1 MKFAAL
7 RTKRRVNRHEK
18 DKEKG
23 TVRRLWNYIAHYKP
37 VLILSLFFALAGGAV
52 TIATPFLSGNAIDM
66 MKEQGQVDFAGVLK
80 IIGMLAGLYLLA
92 SLFQWLLSICTAV
105 VANRT
110 VGLLREDAFKRISK
124 MPLQF
129 YDTRPHGDI
138 LSHLSNDVDA
148 IADGLL
154 QGITQLFSGIVT
166 IVGSLVFMFML
177 SPVIAVIVLAI
188 TSLAGFVA
196 RFITSRSNKMMRE
209 QQQTV
214 GELNGYIEEMIQ
226 GNKTLKAFNGQAKTI
241 DTFRRMNQKLYAC
254 GQQAQFFSSL
264 VNPSTRFINN
274 TAYISVGI
282 IGALL
287 AIAKKMSV
295 GRISSFLLY
304 ATQFAKPIN
313 EITGVATQVQA
324 ALVSAERVF
333 ELIDSETESVEPEG
347 MKELT
352 VKTASVSFE
361 NVSFSYVPEKPLIA
375 DLNLNVAPGQVVAI
389 VGPTGA
395 GKTTFVN
402 LLMRFYDVDKGK
414 ILIDGTDITTV
425 TRDSLR
431 RAFAMV
437 LQETWLFT
445 GTVRENIAYGKPG
458 ATDEEV
464 VCAAKAARAHS
475 FIVRLPQGYDT
486 KISETNGELSQGQK
500 QLLTIARAMLLDPP
514 LLILDE
520 ATSSVDTRTEII
532 IQQAFRKMMRGRTSF
547 VIAHRLSTI
556 RDADTILVMNR
567 GAIVESGTHEQLLE
581 AGGFYYNLYNSQF
594 ANEK

>member
-1 MKFAAL
+1 MSKA
-7 RTKRRVNRHEK
+7 KKN
-18 DKEKG
+18 G
-23 TVRRLWNYIAHYKP
+23 TVKRLWGYISRYRIM
-37 VLILSLFFALAGGAV
+37 LILSLIFALAGGVV
-52 TIATPFLSGNAIDM
+52 TIAAPFLSGNAIDM
-66 MKEQGQVDFAGVLK
+66 MKGQGQVDFVGVLK
-80 IIGMLAGLYLLA
+80 IIGLLVGLYLLA

-105 VANRT
+105 AANRT
-110 VGLLREDAFKRISK
+110 VGLLREEAFGRISR

-138 LSHLSNDVDA
+138 LSRLSNDIDA
-148 IADGLL
+148 VADGLL

-166 IVGSLVFMFML
+166 IVGSLAFMFML
-177 SPVIAVIVLAI
+177 SPVIAVIVLVI
-188 TSLAGFVA
+188 TSFAGVVA

-214 GELNGYIEEMIQ
+214 GELNGFIEEMIQ
-226 GNKTLKAFNGQAKTI
+226 GSKTLKAFNGENKTVR
-241 DTFRRMNQKLYAC
+241 TFRDMNQKLYVC
-254 GQQAQFFSSL
+254 GQQAQFFSAL

-287 AIAKKMSV
+287 SIAQKMSV

-324 ALVSAERVF
+324 AIVSAERVF
-333 ELIDSETESVEPEG
+333 KLIDGETESGEPG
-347 MKELT
+347 DMKELE
-352 VKTASVSFE
+352 VKHASVCFE
-361 NVSFSYVPEKPLIA
+361 NVSFSYTPEKPLIA
-375 DLNLNVAPGQVVAI
+375 DLNLKVAPGQVVAI

-402 LLMRFYDVDKGK
+402 LLMRFYDVNKGR
-414 ILIDGTDITTV
+414 ILIDGTDISTV

-445 GTVRENIAYGKPG
+445 GTVRENIAYGKPD
-458 ATDEEV
+458 ATDEEIV
-464 VCAAKAARAHS
+464 RAAKAARAHS
-475 FIVRLPQGYDT
+475 FITRLPEGYQT

-567 GAIVESGTHEQLLE
+567 GAIVESGTHEELLA
-581 AGGFYYNLYNSQF
+581 AGGFYYRLYNSRF
-594 ANEK
+594 DNEKQLSGGIKL

>member
-1 MKFAAL
+1 MSKA
-7 RTKRRVNRHEK
+7 KKN
-18 DKEKG
+18 G
-23 TVRRLWNYIAHYKP
+23 TVKRLWGYISRYRIM
-37 VLILSLFFALAGGAV
+37 LILSLIFALAGGAV
-52 TIATPFLSGNAIDM
+52 TIAAPFLSGNAIDM
-66 MKEQGQVDFAGVLK
+66 MKEQGQVDFVGVLK
-80 IIGMLAGLYLLA
+80 IIGLLGGLYLLA

-105 VANRT
+105 AANRT
-110 VGLLREDAFKRISK
+110 VGLLREEAFGRISR

-138 LSHLSNDVDA
+138 LSHLSNDIDA
-148 IADGLL
+148 VADGLL

-166 IVGSLVFMFML
+166 IVGSLAFMFML
-177 SPVIAVIVLAI
+177 SPVIAVIVLVI
-188 TSLAGFVA
+188 TSFAGVVA

-214 GELNGYIEEMIQ
+214 GELNGFIEEMIQ
-226 GNKTLKAFNGQAKTI
+226 GSKTLKAFNGENKTVK
-241 DTFRRMNQKLYAC
+241 TFREMNQKLYVC
-254 GQQAQFFSSL
+254 GQQAQFFSAL

-287 AIAKKMSV
+287 SIAQKMSV

-324 ALVSAERVF
+324 AIVSAERVF
-333 ELIDSETESVEPEG
+333 KLIDGETESNEPG
-347 MKELT
+347 DMKELE
-352 VKTASVSFE
+352 VKRASVCFE
-361 NVSFSYVPEKPLIA
+361 NVSFSYTPEKPLIT
-375 DLNLNVAPGQVVAI
+375 DLNLKVAPGQVVAI

-402 LLMRFYDVDKGK
+402 LLMRFYDVNKGR
-414 ILIDGTDITTV
+414 ILIDGTDISTV

-445 GTVRENIAYGKPG
+445 GTVRENIAYGKPD
-458 ATDEEV
+458 ATDEEIIR
-464 VCAAKAARAHS
+464 AAKAARAHS
-475 FIVRLPQGYDT
+475 FITRLPEGYQT

-567 GAIVESGTHEQLLE
+567 GAIVESGTHEELLA
-581 AGGFYYNLYNSQF
+581 AGGFYYRLYNSRF
-594 ANEK
+594 DSEKQLSGGIKL